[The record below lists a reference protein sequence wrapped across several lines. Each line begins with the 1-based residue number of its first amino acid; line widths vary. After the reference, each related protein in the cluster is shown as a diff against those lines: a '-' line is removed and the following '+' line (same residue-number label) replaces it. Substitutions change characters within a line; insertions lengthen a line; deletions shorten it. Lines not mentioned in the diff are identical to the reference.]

1 MNSPRYKSAPYHL
14 CDFAPTLT
22 GSSQSLPTRFPT
34 KERINFLPKSWYFC
48 DQHAIFTARP
58 SQGSINIQIPS
69 RVKKARQMHK

>member
-1 MNSPRYKSAPYHL
+1 MINSPHYKSALYHL

-22 GSSQSLPTRFPT
+22 GSPQSLPTRFPT
-34 KERINFLPKSWYFC
+34 KERINFLLIFS